1 MNTINKNKRHCAKM
15 PDITGWQETAAIQSN
30 VKQIIS
36 SLVLNLH
43 IYLSI
48 YLFIVEMP
56 RVLFYFYLYAWP
68 FSTPT
73 DTSR

>member
-48 YLFIVEMP
+48 YRRDVSGPILLLPICMAFQYTN
-56 RVLFYFYLYAWP
+56 RYQ
-68 FSTPT
+68 
-73 DTSR
+73 